1 MQDENI
7 EEAKAN
13 PVPKEPVNHYKEM
26 GLESSQIVLKNI
38 AASLGFS
45 LTKRGRGATK
55 AGSRGTSTGAGKSGG
70 GSGKTT
76 GLARKRTLAASKGGN
91 GMDFASMH
99 AAKQFIVQERL
110 TQPVLRYIPNRD
122 LI

>member
-1 MQDENI
+1 M
-7 EEAKAN
+7 
-13 PVPKEPVNHYKEM
+13 PKEPVNHYKEM
-26 GLESSQIVLKNI
+26 GLESSRIVLKNI

-70 GSGKTT
+70 SSSKST
-76 GLARKRTLAASKGGN
+76 GMGRRRTMAANKAGN

-99 AAKQFIVQERL
+99 AAKQFIVQESL